1 MPFNYLHSYHDEI
14 THFSSLFMLETSFF
28 EGNVHTIVKQQQS
41 LALNEYFDP
50 AFHPNLLTWYHLNAK
65 VMKMHYIIT
74 LKQPTFL

>member
-1 MPFNYLHSYHDEI
+1 
-14 THFSSLFMLETSFF
+14 MLETSFF

-65 VMKMHYIIT
+65 VIKNALHYFKATDI
-74 LKQPTFL
+74 FVR

>member
-1 MPFNYLHSYHDEI
+1 
-14 THFSSLFMLETSFF
+14 MLETSFF

-65 VMKMHYIIT
+65 AIKMHYII
-74 LKQPTFL
+74 L